1 MLDLGGGE
9 HPLGGDQDSGW
20 EGDGLLDAH
29 TQSLPS
35 ASHHSLLSGKGLRL
49 PHFGLHP
56 IL

>member
-1 MLDLGGGE
+1 MTFGEGRTLGGGSGQWPGGGW
-9 HPLGGDQDSGW
+9 PLG
-20 EGDGLLDAH
+20 AH

-35 ASHHSLLSGKGLRL
+35 AWHHSLLSGKGLRL